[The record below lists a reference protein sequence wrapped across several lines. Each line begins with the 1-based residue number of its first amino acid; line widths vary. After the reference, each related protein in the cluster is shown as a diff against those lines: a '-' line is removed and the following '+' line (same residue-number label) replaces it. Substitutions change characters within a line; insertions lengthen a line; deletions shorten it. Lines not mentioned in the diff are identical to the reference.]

1 MSRLAMG
8 DDDHPEAALKN
19 LRDAQVLNDAT
30 RFDGAAYLSGYAVEC
45 SFKTILLFQQAV
57 DATTG
62 AVDTSKLNTWY
73 NKLRNKPFGHNLVNL
88 LSETATASGAKYV
101 PHLPIVAAILGW
113 SETLRYSPAGRI
125 EETQSRGYLASAE
138 DVTGIVVRMKADG
151 VL

>member
-30 RFDGAAYLSGYAVEC
+30 RFDGAVYLSGYAVEC

-62 AVDTSKLNTWY
+62 AVDASKLSTWH
-73 NKLRNKPFGHNLVNL
+73 NKLRNKPFGHNLVKL
-88 LSETATASGAKYV
+88 LSETATASSAMYV
-101 PHLPIVAAILGW
+101 PHMPIVAAILDW
-113 SETLRYSPAGRI
+113 SEALRYSPAGRFG
-125 EETQSRGYLASAE
+125 ETESRGYLASAE
-138 DVTGIVVRMKADG
+138 EVTGIIVQMKIDG